1 MKSKYLYLTII
12 RFGLRIMEAKAVP
25 KKKKKNETFNLIN
38 IKKKKKMVF
47 FKFLYEVVLLNF
59 FRLLKTF
66 RALKNS
72 EVRFGPLE
80 WLHTSHMHR
89 ITLGYNFPSY
99 Q

>member
-1 MKSKYLYLTII
+1 
-12 RFGLRIMEAKAVP
+12 
-25 KKKKKNETFNLIN
+25 
-38 IKKKKKMVF
+38 
-47 FKFLYEVVLLNF
+47 
-59 FRLLKTF
+59 LKTF

-89 ITLGYNFPSY
+89 ISLGYNFPSY